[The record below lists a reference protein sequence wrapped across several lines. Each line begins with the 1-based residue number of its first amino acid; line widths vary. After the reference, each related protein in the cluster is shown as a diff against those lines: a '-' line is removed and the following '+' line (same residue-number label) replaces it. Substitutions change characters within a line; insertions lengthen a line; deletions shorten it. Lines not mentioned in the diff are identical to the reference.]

1 MQALDQK
8 IDPKF
13 MREFFSVVDEKL
25 VMHVGLDDV
34 EDFTFDQIRDLKF
47 NSPDLK
53 IEEEVSK

>member
-1 MQALDQK
+1 
-8 IDPKF
+8 